1 MGPPPMDKRAMSA
14 VDYSDYQRTVRWM
27 EDAEAQSR
35 GVTVRMVRPI
45 VAREIGVPPG
55 TLEDI
60 RKGRLKSL
68 RGHVERAI
76 DAALVKFLEAQK
88 KAIEHELGVAVARV
102 GSGRGGV
109 VQKAEAARDA
119 LDTLI
124 VEARA

>member
-1 MGPPPMDKRAMSA
+1 MSA

-27 EDAEAQSR
+27 EDTEAQRR
-35 GVTVRMVRPI
+35 GLSIRHVRPI
-45 VAREIGVPPG
+45 VAREIGVAPG

-88 KAIEHELGVAVARV
+88 KAIEHELGVAHARA
-102 GSGRGGV
+102 GRGRGGV
-109 VQKAEAARDA
+109 VEKAAAARDA
-119 LDTLI
+119 LDALI
-124 VEARA
+124 DEARS